1 MKIPFYTSFKEF
13 KDNYKADLKKWL
25 SIYPDG
31 DEMDYLGYVYERY
44 SDYAVTDISGITIDE
59 PYYKDKTVWVEVK
72 PNNVPKYYWNLQ
84 GQYCADEEGSVFER
98 LSFTRVFEIINNRF
112 REIDK
117 YYIENYSN
125 SYKFFHHN
133 VKQIYDEPY
142 HNYNSAG
149 RNDDY
154 IITKKIETDLG
165 ECIEFIDLDI
175 SGYDIPSGMFNVEI
189 DIIYIN
195 DTKYNNFKLSI
206 PKIYKF
212 ISDRKKEI
220 NGVQTTD
227 EVTPTAEEQHT
238 TGEIIPLKGKPPYDL
253 SDDFKDEPT
262 TQEGSKGYEKIK
274 VKGSLQSIGYIFS
287 ELIDKGWIIPPKR
300 NGKINKTA
308 VARLILEHF
317 ELIDRKK
324 PITEEY
330 VRRTISTKKIDSGFN
345 KDKMD
350 RFKIPSE
357 KSINSK

>member
-1 MKIPFYTSFKEF
+1 MEIPFYTSFKEF
-13 KDNYKADLKKWL
+13 KDNYKTDLEKWL

-31 DEMDYLGYVYERY
+31 NEDEFL
-44 SDYAVTDISGITIDE
+44 
-59 PYYKDKTVWVEVK
+59 KEVK
-72 PNNVPKYYWNLQ
+72 ELYEPFLRWNGNEFEELDNHTMVCKQ
-84 GQYCADEEGSVFER
+84 DNGYHLVVSQYDSVF
-98 LSFTRVFEIINNRF
+98 
-112 REIDK
+112 
-117 YYIENYSN
+117 
-125 SYKFFHHN
+125 
-133 VKQIYDEPY
+133 
-142 HNYNSAG
+142 
-149 RNDDY
+149 
-154 IITKKIETDLG
+154 ITKKQ
-165 ECIEFIDLDI
+165 
-175 SGYDIPSGMFNVEI
+175 
-189 DIIYIN
+189 
-195 DTKYNNFKLSI
+195 FKNLKFAL
-206 PKIYKF
+206 PKIVNH
-212 ISDRKKEI
+212 IESIINIKKSA
-220 NGVQTTD
+220 NVRLLGKVN
-227 EVTPTAEEQHT
+227 PT
-238 TGEIIPLKGKPPYDL
+238 TGEIIPLKGDLPYNL

-262 TQEGSKGYEKIK
+262 TQEGRKGYKKIK

>member
-13 KDNYKADLKKWL
+13 KDNYETDLEKWL

-31 DEMDYLGYVYERY
+31 NEDEFLKEVKELYEPFLRWSGRYFFKDLEQLQDRVKTYKTNDYYRIV
-44 SDYAVTDISGITIDE
+44 VTDKESIYLT
-59 PYYKDKTVWVEVK
+59 DKQFK
-72 PNNVPKYYWNLQ
+72 NLKFALPKIVNHI
-84 GQYCADEEGSVFER
+84 ES
-98 LSFTRVFEIINNRF
+98 IIN
-112 REIDK
+112 IK
-117 YYIENYSN
+117 KSA
-125 SYKFFHHN
+125 N
-133 VKQIYDEPY
+133 V
-142 HNYNSAG
+142 
-149 RNDDY
+149 RL
-154 IITKKIETDLG
+154 LG
-165 ECIEFIDLDI
+165 KVN
-175 SGYDIPSGMFNVEI
+175 P
-189 DIIYIN
+189 
-195 DTKYNNFKLSI
+195 
-206 PKIYKF
+206 
-212 ISDRKKEI
+212 
-220 NGVQTTD
+220 
-227 EVTPTAEEQHT
+227 T
-238 TGEIIPLKGKPPYDL
+238 TGEIILLKGDLPYNL

-262 TQEGSKGYEKIK
+262 TQEGRKGYKKIK

-330 VRRTISTKKIDSGFN
+330 VRRTISTKKTDSGFN

>member
-1 MKIPFYTSFKEF
+1 MEIPFYTSFKEF
-13 KDNYKADLKKWL
+13 KDNYRADLEKWL

-31 DEMDYLGYVYERY
+31 DEMDYLGCVYERY

-84 GQYCADEEGSVFER
+84 GKYCADEEGSVFER

-195 DTKYNNFKLSI
+195 DTKYNNFKLSV

-212 ISDRKKEI
+212 ISDRRKEI

-238 TGEIIPLKGKPPYDL
+238 TGEEHEKTFTNPQKIKILDTLNIRGWLQDKGLTMFQIEVLL
-253 SDDFKDEPT
+253 SDLFD
-262 TQEGSKGYEKIK
+262 
-274 VKGSLQSIGYIFS
+274 
-287 ELIDKGWIIPPKR
+287 
-300 NGKINKTA
+300 
-308 VARLILEHF
+308 
-317 ELIDRKK
+317 
-324 PITEEY
+324 
-330 VRRTISTKKIDSGFN
+330 ISTK
-345 KDKMD
+345 
-350 RFKIPSE
+350 
-357 KSINSK
+357 SIRNAMSNDIHSDFAENYIKELKQKKAKR

>member
-1 MKIPFYTSFKEF
+1 MEIPFYTSFKEF
-13 KDNYKADLKKWL
+13 KDNYETDLEKWL

-31 DEMDYLGYVYERY
+31 NEDEFLEEAKDLYQPFLRWSGRYFFKDLEQLQDRVITYDDNGYTIIFTDDYKIYLT
-44 SDYAVTDISGITIDE
+44 ANQF
-59 PYYKDKTVWVEVK
+59 KNLKFAL
-72 PNNVPKYYWNLQ
+72 PKIVNHIEY
-84 GQYCADEEGSVFER
+84 
-98 LSFTRVFEIINNRF
+98 IIN
-112 REIDK
+112 IK
-117 YYIENYSN
+117 KSA
-125 SYKFFHHN
+125 N
-133 VKQIYDEPY
+133 V
-142 HNYNSAG
+142 
-149 RNDDY
+149 RL
-154 IITKKIETDLG
+154 LG
-165 ECIEFIDLDI
+165 KVN
-175 SGYDIPSGMFNVEI
+175 P
-189 DIIYIN
+189 
-195 DTKYNNFKLSI
+195 
-206 PKIYKF
+206 
-212 ISDRKKEI
+212 
-220 NGVQTTD
+220 
-227 EVTPTAEEQHT
+227 T

-253 SDDFKDEPT
+253 SDDFKDQPT

>member
-1 MKIPFYTSFKEF
+1 MEIPFYTSFKEF
-13 KDNYKADLKKWL
+13 KDNYETDLEKWL

-31 DEMDYLGYVYERY
+31 NEDEFLKDVKDLYEPFLRWSGRYFFKDLEQLQNRVITYDNNDGYTIIFTDDYKIYLT
-44 SDYAVTDISGITIDE
+44 ANQF
-59 PYYKDKTVWVEVK
+59 KNLKFAL
-72 PNNVPKYYWNLQ
+72 PKIVNHI
-84 GQYCADEEGSVFER
+84 ES
-98 LSFTRVFEIINNRF
+98 IIN
-112 REIDK
+112 IK
-117 YYIENYSN
+117 KSA
-125 SYKFFHHN
+125 N
-133 VKQIYDEPY
+133 V
-142 HNYNSAG
+142 
-149 RNDDY
+149 RL
-154 IITKKIETDLG
+154 LG
-165 ECIEFIDLDI
+165 KVN
-175 SGYDIPSGMFNVEI
+175 P
-189 DIIYIN
+189 
-195 DTKYNNFKLSI
+195 
-206 PKIYKF
+206 
-212 ISDRKKEI
+212 
-220 NGVQTTD
+220 
-227 EVTPTAEEQHT
+227 T
-238 TGEIIPLKGKPPYDL
+238 TGEIIPLKGDLPYNL

-262 TQEGSKGYEKIK
+262 TQEGRKGYKKIK

>member
-1 MKIPFYTSFKEF
+1 MEIPFYTSFKEF
-13 KDNYKADLKKWL
+13 KDNYRADLEKWL

-31 DEMDYLGYVYERY
+31 DEMDYLGCVYERY
-44 SDYAVTDISGITIDE
+44 SDYAVTGIDE

-112 REIDK
+112 REIDQ
-117 YYIENYSN
+117 YYIEDYSN

-227 EVTPTAEEQHT
+227 EVTPTEEEQHT
-238 TGEIIPLKGKPPYDL
+238 TTEEHEKQKSRVKLNK
-253 SDDFKDEPT
+253 
-262 TQEGSKGYEKIK
+262 TQKINILIELGIYEYIYNKGYHGRQVEFLFADILDTTDRY
-274 VKGSLQSIGYIFS
+274 VREVRTSS
-287 ELIDKGWIIPPKR
+287 
-300 NGKINKTA
+300 GKINQEFAKDYLEKLKNMKTED
-308 VARLILEHF
+308 LE
-317 ELIDRKK
+317 KK
-324 PITEEY
+324 
-330 VRRTISTKKIDSGFN
+330 
-345 KDKMD
+345 
-350 RFKIPSE
+350 
-357 KSINSK
+357 SKNQ

>member
-1 MKIPFYTSFKEF
+1 MEIPFYTSFKEF
-13 KDNYKADLKKWL
+13 KDNYKTDLEKWL

-31 DEMDYLGYVYERY
+31 DEMDYLGCVYERY
-44 SDYAVTDISGITIDE
+44 SDYAVTGIDE
-59 PYYKDKTVWVEVK
+59 PYYKDETFWVEVK
-72 PNNVPKYYWNLQ
+72 PNKVPKYYWNLQ
-84 GQYCADEEGSVFER
+84 GKYCADEEGSVFES
-98 LSFTRVFEIINNRF
+98 LSFIQIFEVINKRCGNTDF
-112 REIDK
+112 PDGISFVNK
-117 YYIENYSN
+117 QVNGYSKMDLLQHISDCIVDTEKRYSPN
-125 SYKFFHHN
+125 G
-133 VKQIYDEPY
+133 I
-142 HNYNSAG
+142 
-149 RNDDY
+149 NDNY
-154 IITKKIETDLG
+154 IIPY
-165 ECIEFIDLDI
+165 DLDI
-175 SGYDIPSGMFNVEI
+175 LFEDYIELIEI
-189 DIIYIN
+189 KTPMGLTIN
-195 DTKYNNFKLSI
+195 KTKYNNFKLSV

-212 ISDRKKEI
+212 ISDRRKEI

-253 SDDFKDEPT
+253 SDDFKDQPT

>member
-1 MKIPFYTSFKEF
+1 MEIPFYTSFKEF
-13 KDNYKADLKKWL
+13 KDNYETDLEKWL

-195 DTKYNNFKLSI
+195 DTKYNNFKLSV

-212 ISDRKKEI
+212 ISDRRKEI

-227 EVTPTAEEQHT
+227 EVTSTAEEQHK
-238 TGEIIPLKGKPPYDL
+238 TGE
-253 SDDFKDEPT
+253 EH
-262 TQEGSKGYEKIK
+262 EKITIN
-274 VKGSLQSIGYIFS
+274 GSIQLIGYIFT
-287 ELIDKGWIIPPKR
+287 ELIEKGYIEPKR
-300 NGKINKTA
+300 KSGKTNASATAEMLLNHFNFTYNANGEQPSKEYLKKALFEQNQLSSDKATFIKIPHLKK
-308 VARLILEHF
+308 
-317 ELIDRKK
+317 LID
-324 PITEEY
+324 
-330 VRRTISTKKIDSGFN
+330 
-345 KDKMD
+345 
-350 RFKIPSE
+350 
-357 KSINSK
+357 

>member
-1 MKIPFYTSFKEF
+1 MEIPFYTSFKEF
-13 KDNYKADLKKWL
+13 KDNYETDLEKWL

-31 DEMDYLGYVYERY
+31 NEDEFLKDVKDLYEPFLRWSGRY
-44 SDYAVTDISGITIDE
+44 FFKDLEQLQDRVET
-59 PYYKDKTVWVEVK
+59 YKI
-72 PNNVPKYYWNLQ
+72 NNKIHYTLLFSNGEYTNLNESKFKNLKFALPKIVNHI
-84 GQYCADEEGSVFER
+84 ES
-98 LSFTRVFEIINNRF
+98 IIN
-112 REIDK
+112 IK
-117 YYIENYSN
+117 KSA
-125 SYKFFHHN
+125 N
-133 VKQIYDEPY
+133 V
-142 HNYNSAG
+142 
-149 RNDDY
+149 RL
-154 IITKKIETDLG
+154 LG
-165 ECIEFIDLDI
+165 KVD
-175 SGYDIPSGMFNVEI
+175 P
-189 DIIYIN
+189 
-195 DTKYNNFKLSI
+195 
-206 PKIYKF
+206 
-212 ISDRKKEI
+212 
-220 NGVQTTD
+220 
-227 EVTPTAEEQHT
+227 T
-238 TGEIIPLKGKPPYDL
+238 TGEIIPLKGDLPYNL

-262 TQEGSKGYEKIK
+262 TQEGRKGYKKIK